1 MKELNLPENQLR
13 GWRPRRPSAELKE
26 RIFHAPADNHAPF
39 WGLTRLAPAMACL
52 FFVMMA
58 LHFNNGSIWSQPRL
72 MSVATTNLGGVYCD
86 GDGGQ
91 VAQNHLSSVTF
102 DWTNHS
108 NFQSSI
114 PFASRT
120 NSSN

>member
-1 MKELNLPENQLR
+1 MKEPNLPENQLR
-13 GWRPRRPSAELKE
+13 GWRPRRPSAGLKE
-26 RIFHAPADNHAPF
+26 RLFPPPAENQAPF
-39 WGLTRLAPAMACL
+39 WGLTRLAPALACL

-58 LHFNNGSIWSQPRL
+58 LHFNDGGLWSRPRL
-72 MSVATTNLGGVYCD
+72 MPSATNS
-86 GDGGQ
+86 GDIYGGQ
-91 VAQNHLSSVTF
+91 ASQNHLASVTF

-114 PFASRT
+114 PFASKT

>member
-1 MKELNLPENQLR
+1 MKEPNLPENQLR
-13 GWRPRRPSAELKE
+13 GWRPRRPSAGLKE
-26 RIFHAPADNHAPF
+26 RIFPTPAENQAPF
-39 WGLTRLAPAMACL
+39 WGLTRLAPALACL

-58 LHFNNGSIWSQPRL
+58 LHFNDGGLWSRPRL
-72 MSVATTNLGGVYCD
+72 MPAATNSGDVY
-86 GDGGQ
+86 GGQ
-91 VAQNHLSSVTF
+91 AAQNHLASVTF

-114 PFASRT
+114 PFASKT